1 MFFIHFNVLFF
12 RRDRI
17 IQQQLLDDERAEMQ
31 EIMDD
36 TCQKKIMLEST
47 KIIKQTLKV
56 VNKYQFLESMDNEE
70 VLKETLQNLEIRGPK
85 GSDE

>member
-1 MFFIHFNVLFF
+1 
-12 RRDRI
+12 
-17 IQQQLLDDERAEMQ
+17 MQ

-85 GSDE
+85 GSDEKSHQN

>member
-1 MFFIHFNVLFF
+1 
-12 RRDRI
+12 
-17 IQQQLLDDERAEMQ
+17 MQ

-70 VLKETLQNLEIRGPK
+70 ELKETLQNLEIRGPK
-85 GSDE
+85 SSDEKSHQN

>member
-1 MFFIHFNVLFF
+1 MNVLFF